1 MADYSQTATAGQ
13 SSAESGCCDLRIPS
27 FLPGFI
33 YNGKTTQHVSE
44 SKHKV
49 YWFEGKLEM
58 HEEELVCPE
67 CGCRM
72 HRNQRHYVHIRHI
85 PIGRAFSDIC
95 VEHYQLRCPRCNSTK
110 SQNIQFKVPGHRI
123 TDALYNEVRDLLAWG
138 LTNKT
143 VAELTGLG
151 KNTVKEIDKERLQE
165 LYTIM
170 TKDGLKLR
178 KPEKQAR
185 FLGIDE
191 FKLHDGHKYA
201 THIIDLETGH
211 VLWIQPGKKKQ
222 VVYDFIEF
230 VGNDWMKGVKAVS
243 CDMNS
248 DFQEAFE
255 EKCPHLE
262 IVFDYFHVVKNFNDK
277 VISEVRKDLQK
288 QFRDDGDF
296 ERAKSLARCKYIL
309 TSKKETLKKKDEQAA
324 DGRVLRKKGIIFTI
338 EEVTC
343 KGGKEDRYNALIKEN
358 ELLFTADLV
367 KEKIRHAYEAGTVDQ
382 MKAELK
388 EIVEICEA
396 TENKHFQWF
405 SKLINRHFNGMA
417 AHAKFRLSN
426 AKIEGINNK
435 IKTLRRQGYGYPD
448 DEYFFLKIIDASRR
462 EYVRNEASHRKS
474 D

>member
-1 MADYSQTATAGQ
+1 MADYSQTAPAGQ
-13 SSAESGCCDLRIPS
+13 SSADSDCCYLRIPS
-27 FLPGFI
+27 YLPGFI
-33 YNGKTTQHVSE
+33 YDDKTTVHTSE
-44 SKHKV
+44 SEREV
-49 YWFEGKLEM
+49 FWFEGKLKMPEA
-58 HEEELVCPE
+58 ELVCPE
-67 CGCRM
+67 CRCRM
-72 HRNQRHYVHIRHI
+72 HRNQKNFVHIRHI
-85 PIGRAFSDIC
+85 PIGRTFSDIC
-95 VEHYQLRCPRCNSTK
+95 VEHYQLRCPRCHATK
-110 SQNIQFKVPGHRI
+110 SQDIRFKAPGHRI
-123 TDALYNEVRDLLAWG
+123 TYALYNQTRDLLAWG

-165 LYTIM
+165 LYTI
-170 TKDGLKLR
+170 DGKKLR
-178 KPEKQAR
+178 KPEVQAR

-230 VGNDWMKGVKAVS
+230 VGTDWMKGVKAVS

-277 VISEVRKDLQK
+277 VISEVRKDEQK
-288 QFRDDGDF
+288 RLRDDGDF
-296 ERAKSLARCKYIL
+296 EGAKSLGRCKYIL
-309 TSKKETLKKKDEQAA
+309 TSNKETLKKKDAQAA
-324 DGRVLRKKGIIFTI
+324 EGCVFRKKGIIFNI
-338 EEVTC
+338 EEAMC
-343 KGGKEDRYNALIKEN
+343 KGGREERYNALIKEN
-358 ELLFTADLV
+358 KLLFTADLV

-388 EIVEICEA
+388 EIIELCEA

-405 SKLINRHFNGMA
+405 SKLIKRHFDGMS

-426 AKIEGINNK
+426 GQIKGINNK